1 MKIKILYIIII
12 SIIIFPFNIMSQNNK
27 IGYAN
32 IKFIFRFL
40 PEVQDMNLSIKNLE
54 HKFRNTLKENLTKF
68 QIKLNYYQRE
78 YNNMPEKVKT
88 NKENE
93 LEKLRNKIQKLQ
105 IESQTSIIAKQ
116 LELSQPIYDK
126 IQKSIE
132 ENAAEKQRTER
143 VNSIRKP
150 AWYVLNT
157 RTGEHCT
164 VGGGGGVSSGQQGV
178 RARGAKEQGWWH
190 TYYMEVTWEVCHF
203 ETSPLNAAAL

>member
-54 HKFRNTLKENLTKF
+54 HKFKNTLKENLTKF

-78 YNNMPEKVKT
+78 YNNMSEKVKT

-93 LEKLRNKIQKLQ
+93 LEKLRDKIQKLQ

-132 ENAAEKQRTER
+132 EIAIKENYTHIFNTHLDIPGSGNIPILLYAEKNNDISKLILKKLK
-143 VNSIRKP
+143 VNI
-150 AWYVLNT
+150 NI
-157 RTGEHCT
+157 
-164 VGGGGGVSSGQQGV
+164 
-178 RARGAKEQGWWH
+178 
-190 TYYMEVTWEVCHF
+190 
-203 ETSPLNAAAL
+203 NN

>member
-1 MKIKILYIIII
+1 
-12 SIIIFPFNIMSQNNK
+12 MSQNNK

-54 HKFRNTLKENLTKF
+54 HKFKNTLKENLTKF

-78 YNNMPEKVKT
+78 YNNMSEKVKT

-93 LEKLRNKIQKLQ
+93 LEKLRDKIQKLQ

-126 IQKSIE
+126 IQKRIE
-132 ENAAEKQRTER
+132 
-143 VNSIRKP
+143 
-150 AWYVLNT
+150 
-157 RTGEHCT
+157 
-164 VGGGGGVSSGQQGV
+164 
-178 RARGAKEQGWWH
+178 
-190 TYYMEVTWEVCHF
+190 
-203 ETSPLNAAAL
+203 